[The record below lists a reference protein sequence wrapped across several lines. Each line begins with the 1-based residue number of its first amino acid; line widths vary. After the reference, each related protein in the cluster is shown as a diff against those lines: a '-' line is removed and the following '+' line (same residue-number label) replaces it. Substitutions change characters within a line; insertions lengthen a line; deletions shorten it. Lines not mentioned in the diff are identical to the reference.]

1 MLVLSALTLCV
12 VLAVGGVLV
21 GRAVSDA
28 GPTTVDQGRPGPVLL
43 VPGYGG
49 STGSLQDLAARLTA
63 AGRSTTVVDL
73 PGDGTGDLQ
82 AAAAVLDES
91 AHAALARSGADSVDI
106 VGYSAGGIVARLF
119 VAEGGAAIT
128 RRVVLLGSPNHGTT
142 LADLVNSVLPEPCP
156 EACRQLATDSD
167 LLRRLNAD
175 DETPSGPTWVSVWTT
190 QDATITP
197 PDSAQ
202 LSGALNLPVQSI
214 CANAQVQHSNLP
226 RDPLVQAIVLL
237 ELGAGATVP
246 LSAADCGR
254 LVSS

>member
-1 MLVLSALTLCV
+1 MAPARRRLMLVLSALTLCIV
-12 VLAVGGVLV
+12 VAVGGVLI

-91 AHAALARSGADSVDI
+91 AHAALARTGADSVDI

-119 VAEGGAAIT
+119 VADGGAAIT

-142 LADLVNSVLPEPCP
+142 LAD
-156 EACRQLATDSD
+156 
-167 LLRRLNAD
+167 
-175 DETPSGPTWVSVWTT
+175 
-190 QDATITP
+190 
-197 PDSAQ
+197 
-202 LSGALNLPVQSI
+202 
-214 CANAQVQHSNLP
+214 
-226 RDPLVQAIVLL
+226 
-237 ELGAGATVP
+237 
-246 LSAADCGR
+246 
-254 LVSS
+254 